1 VRCPVRQD
9 CLEAALV
16 RDESYGVWGGLS
28 ARERKR
34 RFAKIA

>member
-1 VRCPVRQD
+1 VQ
-9 CLEAALV
+9 
-16 RDESYGVWGGLS
+16 DESYGVWGGLS